1 MDFATD
7 YKTNTWK
14 SHESQMSLMVNT
26 KYRSDE
32 EEIMDD
38 LDYNGPILHDALD
51 KLAKINQWLG
61 GNKVTINGLK
71 KALQNHPKGEPV
83 TIIDLG
89 CGGGDILRAISRFG
103 NQNGYEFQLI
113 GIDANQHTVNYASEL
128 SEAYNNIEFKTI
140 DIFSETFN
148 QLKYDVVL
156 TTLFLHHFK
165 EEELVT
171 FMKPVLEKAK
181 LGIVVN
187 DLHRHKLAY
196 YLFKLLCITIKN
208 KTIVEDGLTSVLRGF
223 KREELVQIS
232 QQLNASYQIRWKWAF
247 RFQWLLKHKNI

>member
-1 MDFATD
+1 
-7 YKTNTWK
+7 
-14 SHESQMSLMVNT
+14 MSLLVST
-26 KYRSDE
+26 KYRSDQ

-61 GNKVTINGLK
+61 GNQVTMQGLK
-71 KALQNHPKGEPV
+71 KALNNHDKSKPI

-89 CGGGDILRAISRFG
+89 CGGGDILREVSRFG
-103 NQNGYEFQLI
+103 KQNGYQFKLV
-113 GIDANQHTVNYASEL
+113 GIDANQHTVNYAQSL
-128 SEAYNNIEFKTI
+128 SKDYENVEFKAI
-140 DIFSETFN
+140 DIFSSEFN
-148 QLKYDVVL
+148 KLDYDLVL

-165 EEELVT
+165 EDALVT
-171 FMKPVLEKAK
+171 FLKPVLKKAK

-196 YLFKLLCITIKN
+196 YLFKLLCTTIKN

-223 KREELVQIS
+223 KREELEHIS
-232 QQLNASYQIRWKWAF
+232 RQLNANYQLRWKWAF
-247 RFQWLLKHKNI
+247 RFQWILKDSKF